1 MGATNRFVQF
11 SAEYVERKF
20 FKNILKKLKKKN
32 FSTFIIIF
40 FFFRLKGPRAQLCE
54 RRPLVRAC
62 GPWFHHSYADAFMSI
77 GLAPLDV
84 KGASRITDFLLL
96 LPLRLRS
103 SSVKNQDSKYF
114 ESFAG

>member
-1 MGATNRFVQF
+1 MGATIRFVQL

-20 FKNILKKLKKKN
+20 LKYFAKVEEKKKIFN
-32 FSTFIIIF
+32 FYNI